1 MDGTWLLLSS
11 LFSLIGMAV
20 CVYGRRQRLVVPT
33 ILGIVLMIY
42 PYFVGSTLAL
52 VAIGVVLLGGVVVGL
67 RVEG

>member
-20 CVYGRRQRLVVPT
+20 CVSGRRQRLVVPT
-33 ILGIVLMIY
+33 IVGVVLMIY
-42 PYFVGSTLAL
+42 PYFTNSIVAL
-52 VAIGVVLLGGVVVGL
+52 VGIGVVLLGGVVVGV